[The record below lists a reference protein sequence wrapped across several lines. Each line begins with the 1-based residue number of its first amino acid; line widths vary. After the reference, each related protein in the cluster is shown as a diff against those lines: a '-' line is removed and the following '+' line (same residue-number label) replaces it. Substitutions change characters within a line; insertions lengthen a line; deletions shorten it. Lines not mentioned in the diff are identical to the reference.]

1 MPGFGISEFENPGN
15 FKPVYKGG
23 DGAWHSFEFPK
34 KGSIWLKSIRNHI
47 GSNDFSDRSPSIK
60 LLVRAAQAA
69 GKIDQDDGLF
79 RDDVIAE
86 ERLGI
91 AIGIIRR
98 GKNITRE
105 ELALKTGYDLEILI
119 ALEMGILDVDRLYRV
134 LPGVLGGL
142 GMDLTILNQ
151 ILKTE

>member
-34 KGSIWLKSIRNHI
+34 KGYSWLKSISHQISNDDSSDRNH
-47 GSNDFSDRSPSIK
+47 SVR
-60 LLVRAAQAA
+60 LLIRAAQAA
-69 GKIDQDDGLF
+69 GRIDQEEELF
-79 RDDVIAE
+79 RDDVLAE

-91 AIGIIRR
+91 AIGVIRR
-98 GKNITRE
+98 RKNITRE

-119 ALEMGILDVDRLYRV
+119 ALEMGILDVDMLYRV